1 MWVLNLWRHLV
12 TPCRWPS
19 ESVAETRT
27 QPFQHPS
34 SWARLRYCRS
44 PRYPGLKDIIPDV
57 AWFDLTKAWEGR
69 RRLWQELRR
78 KTIRAQ
84 RLKTQKGFISCHA
97 FTKAEEWEFSTPG
110 LRYPWMTSII
120 RANVCWAVSVLG
132 FYLSTLHVLY
142 YQFHKL
148 MRQAAT
154 LFRREKCLTWTDS
167 SGGEWRES
175 YQRRW

>member
-34 SWARLRYCRS
+34 SWARLLYCRS

-78 KTIRAQ
+78 KTITAQ

-120 RANVCWAVSVLG
+120 KANVCWAVSVLG

-142 YQFHKL
+142 ISSTSL
-148 MRQAAT
+148 WGRQPPC
-154 LFRREKCLTWTDS
+154 LIEEKNV
-167 SGGEWRES
+167 
-175 YQRRW
+175 